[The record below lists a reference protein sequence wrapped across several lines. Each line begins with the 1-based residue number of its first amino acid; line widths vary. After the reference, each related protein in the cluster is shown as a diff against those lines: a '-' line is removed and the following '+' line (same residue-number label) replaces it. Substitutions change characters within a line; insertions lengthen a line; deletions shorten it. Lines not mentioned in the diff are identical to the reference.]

1 LTDDA
6 ARSKSAHP
14 KRADEEDYLMA
25 EAKARLS
32 FKDVRASVRR
42 MQNEGEKLVARLRRE
57 ARVLSTRSRRD
68 TVNGLLTDA
77 RKLQVDLRKRA
88 EKAIRDIEARRTR
101 ILATL
106 EEQVT
111 RVVESVVKTLNVAS
125 ADDLAEIKKRIG
137 DLERRL
143 DALAKEKAA

>member
-1 LTDDA
+1 MTQ
-6 ARSKSAHP
+6 RVVNPPIPNEQTRRIH
-14 KRADEEDYLMA
+14 LMA

-42 MQNEGEKLVARLRRE
+42 MQYEGEKLVARLRRD

-68 TVNGLLTDA
+68 TVNGLLSDA

-88 EKAIRDIEARRTR
+88 EKAIRDIESRRSR

-106 EEQVT
+106 EEQAT
-111 RVVESVVKTLNVAS
+111 RVVESVVKTLNVAT
-125 ADDLAEIKKRIG
+125 ADELAELKKRMG

-143 DALAKEKAA
+143 ETLAKER